1 MAKIAGNNIVRKMK
15 MIKNQTIEE
24 TSLRPLN
31 SEVSTAGRVISF
43 RRMGNVAFCHIQDST
58 SKLQLCFRRD
68 DMGGADIYKPL
79 VSEIIIGCHIQVN
92 GVIWDTST
100 GERSILVHQAKVLNR
115 PMRGIPSS
123 FYGVADDE
131 VRFRKRYLETSIDV
145 EAAAV
150 FRLRSKVIST
160 IRQILDEE
168 KFLEVE
174 TPMLAAQASGAM
186 ARPFVT
192 HHNSLDKDLYL
203 RIAPET
209 HLKMMMV
216 GGFDKIYELGKS
228 FRNEG
233 LDRSHLQ
240 EFLSLEWYLAYAN
253 YQDNKTL
260 FNHFIGTLL
269 TRLEFNKESVK
280 WGEYDLNFT
289 DIPTVK
295 YRDLFSRHGLPSPDS
310 MSASETDEIFKKQ
323 IRPNLIQPIYV
334 EDYPAHMSPMAAR
347 KVDDPSTVE
356 QWQLIVGGWEIV
368 KCYTELVDPILQRTI
383 LEEQSAQKSGGNE
396 ETMMLDEGFLESL
409 EYCCPPCSG
418 LGIGIE
424 RVICILANKKSL
436 REVTFFPMM
445 G

>member
-1 MAKIAGNNIVRKMK
+1 

-24 TSLRPLN
+24 TSRRSLN
-31 SEVSTAGRVISF
+31 SEVSTAGRIVSF
-43 RRMGNVAFCHIQDST
+43 RRMGNVAFGHIQDSYG
-58 SKLQLCFRRD
+58 KIQVCFRRD
-68 DMGGADIYKPL
+68 DVGGSDIYKPL
-79 VSEIIIGCHIQVN
+79 VSEIIIGCHIQVK

-115 PMRGIPSS
+115 PMRGIPST

-131 VRFRKRYLETSIDV
+131 VRLRKRYLETSIDV

-150 FRLRSKVIST
+150 FRLRSKIIST

-168 KFLEVE
+168 RFLEVD
-174 TPMLAAQASGAM
+174 TPMLASQASGAM
-186 ARPFVT
+186 ARPFIT
-192 HHNSLDKDLYL
+192 HHNALDKDLYL

-216 GGFDKIYELGKS
+216 GGFDRIYELGKS

-240 EFLSLEWYLAYAN
+240 EFHSIEWYWAYAD
-253 YQDNKTL
+253 YQDNKSL
-260 FNHFIGTLL
+260 FNHFIETLL
-269 TRLEFNKESVK
+269 IRLGFQRESVT
-280 WGEYDLNFT
+280 WGAYNLDFI

-295 YRDLFSRHGLPSPDS
+295 YRELFSRAELPSPDS
-310 MSASETDEIFKKQ
+310 MSASDADEIFKKQ
-323 IRPNLIQPIYV
+323 IRPTLIQPIYV

-347 KVDDPSTVE
+347 KADDPNTVE

-368 KCYTELVDPILQRTI
+368 KCYTELVDPVLQRTL
-383 LEEQSAQKSGGNE
+383 LEGQATQKEGGDE
-396 ETMMLDEGFLESL
+396 EAMMLDEGFLEAL
-409 EYCCPPCSG
+409 EYGCPPCSG
-418 LGIGIE
+418 LGMGVE
-424 RVICILANKKSL
+424 RLICILANKSSL
-436 REVTFFPMM
+436 REVTFFPVM

>member
-1 MAKIAGNNIVRKMK
+1 MK

-68 DMGGADIYKPL
+68 DIGGSDIYKPL
-79 VSEIIIGCHIQVN
+79 VSEIIIGCHIQVK

-115 PMRGIPSS
+115 PMRGIPST

-131 VRFRKRYLETSIDV
+131 VRLRKRYLETSIDV

-150 FRLRSKVIST
+150 FRLRSKIIST

-192 HHNSLDKDLYL
+192 HHNALDKDLYL

-240 EFLSLEWYLAYAN
+240 EFLNLEWYMAYAD
-253 YQDNKTL
+253 YQDNKAL

-269 TRLEFNKESVK
+269 ARLEFNKESIK

-295 YRDLFSRHGLPSPDS
+295 YRDLFYYAGLPTPDS
-310 MSASETDEIFKKQ
+310 MPASEADEIFKKQ
-323 IRPNLIQPIYV
+323 IRPTIIQPVYV

-368 KCYTELVDPILQRTI
+368 KCYTELVDPVLQRTL
-383 LEEQSAQKSGGNE
+383 LEEQSTQKAGGNE

>member
-1 MAKIAGNNIVRKMK
+1 
-15 MIKNQTIEE
+15 MIKSQTIEE
-24 TSLRPLN
+24 TSLRSLN
-31 SEVSTAGRVISF
+31 SEVSTAGRVVSF

-79 VSEIIIGCHIQVN
+79 VSEIIIGCHIQVK

-115 PMRGIPSS
+115 PMRGIPST

-131 VRFRKRYLETSIDV
+131 VRLRKRYLETSIDV

-150 FRLRSKVIST
+150 FRLRSKIIST
-160 IRQILDEE
+160 IRQILDE
-168 KFLEVE
+168 KSFLEVD
-174 TPMLAAQASGAM
+174 TPMLAPQASGAM
-186 ARPFVT
+186 ARPFIT
-192 HHNSLDKDLYL
+192 HHNALDKDLYL

-216 GGFDKIYELGKS
+216 GGFDRIYELGKS

-240 EFLSLEWYLAYAN
+240 EFFSLEWYLAYAD
-253 YQDNKTL
+253 YQDNKAI
-260 FNHFIGTLL
+260 FDHFITVLL
-269 TRLEFNKESVK
+269 IRLGFNRESVK
-280 WGEYDLNFT
+280 WGEYDLDFT

-295 YRDLFSRHGLPSPDS
+295 YRELFSRAGLPSPDS
-310 MSASETDEIFKKQ
+310 MSSSEADEIFKKK
-323 IRPNLIQPIYV
+323 IRPTLIQPVYV

-347 KVDDPSTVE
+347 KGDDSSTVE
-356 QWQLIVGGWEIV
+356 QWQLIIGGWEIV
-368 KCYTELVDPILQRTI
+368 KCYTELIDPVLQRTL
-383 LEEQSAQKSGGNE
+383 LEEQAAQKVGGDE
-396 ETMMLDEGFLESL
+396 ETMMLDEGFLEAL
-409 EYCCPPCSG
+409 EYGCSPCSG

-424 RVICILANKKSL
+424 RIICILANKQSL

>member
-1 MAKIAGNNIVRKMK
+1 
-15 MIKNQTIEE
+15 MIKGQTIEE
-24 TSLRPLN
+24 TSLRSLN
-31 SEVSTAGRVISF
+31 SEVSTAGRVVSF
-43 RRMGNVAFCHIQDST
+43 RRMGNVAFGHIQDSFG
-58 SKLQLCFRRD
+58 KIQVCFRRD

-79 VSEIIIGCHIQVN
+79 VSEIIIGCHIQVS

-115 PMRGIPSS
+115 PMRGIPST

-131 VRFRKRYLETSIDV
+131 VRLRKRYLETSIDV

-150 FRLRSKVIST
+150 FRLRSKIIST

-168 KFLEVE
+168 KFLEVD
-174 TPMLAAQASGAM
+174 TPMLASQASGAM

-192 HHNSLDKDLYL
+192 HHNALDKDLYL

-216 GGFDKIYELGKS
+216 GGFDKIYELGRS

-240 EFLSLEWYLAYAN
+240 EFLSLEWYMAYAN
-253 YQDNKTL
+253 YQDNKEL
-260 FNHFIGTLL
+260 FNHFFDTLL
-269 TRLEFNKESVK
+269 IRLGFQKESVK
-280 WGEYDLNFT
+280 WGDYDLNFEK
-289 DIPTVK
+289 IPTVK
-295 YRDLFSRHGLPSPDS
+295 YRDLFSSAGLPSPDS
-310 MSASETDEIFKKQ
+310 MSSSEADEIFKKR
-323 IRPNLIQPIYV
+323 IRPTLIQPVYV

-347 KVDDPSTVE
+347 KGDDTSTVE

-368 KCYTELVDPILQRTI
+368 KCYTELVDPVLQRTL
-383 LEEQSAQKSGGNE
+383 LEEQAAHKAGGDE
-396 ETMMLDEGFLESL
+396 EAMMLDEGFLEALSVG
-409 EYCCPPCSG
+409 CPPCSG

-424 RVICILANKKSL
+424 RIICILANKQSL
-436 REVTFFPMM
+436 REATFFPMM

>member
-1 MAKIAGNNIVRKMK
+1 
-15 MIKNQTIEE
+15 MIKGQTIEE
-24 TSLRPLN
+24 TSHRSLN
-31 SEVSTAGRVISF
+31 SEVSTAGRVVSF
-43 RRMGNVAFCHIQDST
+43 RRMGNVAFAHIQDST
-58 SKLQLCFRRD
+58 SKLQVCFRRD
-68 DMGGADIYKPL
+68 DVGGADIYKPL
-79 VSEIIIGCHIQVN
+79 VSEIIIGCHIQIK

-115 PMRGIPSS
+115 PMRGIPST

-131 VRFRKRYLETSIDV
+131 VRLRKRYLETSIDV

-150 FRLRSKVIST
+150 FRLRSKIIST

-168 KFLEVE
+168 KFLEVD
-174 TPMLAAQASGAM
+174 TPMLASQASGAM

-192 HHNSLDKDLYL
+192 HHNALDKDLYL

-216 GGFDKIYELGKS
+216 GGFDKIYELGRS

-240 EFLSLEWYLAYAN
+240 EFLSLEWYMAYAN
-253 YQDNKTL
+253 YQDNKEL
-260 FNHFIGTLL
+260 FNHFLDTLL
-269 TRLEFNKESVK
+269 IRLGLQKESVK
-280 WGEYDLNFT
+280 WGDYDLNFEK
-289 DIPTVK
+289 IPTVK
-295 YRDLFSRHGLPSPDS
+295 YRDLFSNAGLTSPDS
-310 MSASETDEIFKKQ
+310 MSSSEADEIFKKR
-323 IRPNLIQPIYV
+323 IRPTLIQPVYV

-347 KVDDPSTVE
+347 KGDDTSTVE

-368 KCYTELVDPILQRTI
+368 KCYTELVDPVLQRTL
-383 LEEQSAQKSGGNE
+383 LEEQAAHKAGGDE
-396 ETMMLDEGFLESL
+396 EAMMLDEGFLEALSVG
-409 EYCCPPCSG
+409 CPPCSG

-424 RVICILANKKSL
+424 RIICILANKQSL

>member
-1 MAKIAGNNIVRKMK
+1 

-24 TSLRPLN
+24 TSCRSLN
-31 SEVSTAGRVISF
+31 SEVSTAGRIVSF
-43 RRMGNVAFCHIQDST
+43 RRMGNVAFGHIQDAT
-58 SKLQLCFRRD
+58 GKIQVCFRRD
-68 DMGGADIYKPL
+68 DVGGADIYKPL
-79 VSEIIIGCHIQVN
+79 VSEIIIGCHIQIK

-115 PMRGIPSS
+115 PMRGIPST

-131 VRFRKRYLETSIDV
+131 VRLRKRYLETSIDV

-168 KFLEVE
+168 NFLEVE

-186 ARPFVT
+186 ARPFIT
-192 HHNSLDKDLYL
+192 HHNALDKDLYL

-216 GGFDKIYELGKS
+216 GGFDKIFELNKS

-240 EFLSLEWYLAYAN
+240 EFDSIEWYMAYAD
-253 YQDNKTL
+253 YQDNKDL
-260 FNHFIGTLL
+260 FNHFLGTLL
-269 TRLEFNKESVK
+269 IRLGFQRESVK
-280 WGEYDLNFT
+280 WGEHDLDFT
-289 DIPTVK
+289 EVSTVR
-295 YRDLFSRHGLPSPDS
+295 YRELFSRAGLPSPDT
-310 MSASETDEIFKKQ
+310 MSASDADEVFKKK
-323 IRPNLIQPIYV
+323 IRPTLIQPIYV

-347 KVDDPSTVE
+347 KGGDPSTVE
-356 QWQLIVGGWEIV
+356 QWQLIIGGWEIV
-368 KCYTELVDPILQRTI
+368 KCYTELVDPVLQRTL
-383 LEEQSAQKSGGNE
+383 LEEQATQKAGGDD
-396 ETMMLDEGFLESL
+396 ETMMLDEGFLEAL
-409 EYCCPPCSG
+409 EYGCPPCSG
-418 LGIGIE
+418 LGMGVE
-424 RVICILANKKSL
+424 RLICILANKQSL

>member
-1 MAKIAGNNIVRKMK
+1 

-31 SEVSTAGRVISF
+31 SEVSTAGRVVSF
-43 RRMGNVAFCHIQDST
+43 RRMGNVAFCHIQDSFG
-58 SKLQLCFRRD
+58 KIQVCFRRD

-79 VSEIIIGCHIQVN
+79 VSEIIIGCHIQVK
-92 GVIWDTST
+92 GVVWDTST
-100 GERSILVHQAKVLNR
+100 GERSVLVSEAKVLNR
-115 PMRGIPSS
+115 PMRGIPST

-131 VRFRKRYLETSIDV
+131 VRLRKRYLETSIDL

-150 FRLRSKVIST
+150 FRLRSKIIST

-168 KFLEVE
+168 KFLEVD
-174 TPMLAAQASGAM
+174 TPMLASQASGAM

-192 HHNSLDKDLYL
+192 HHNALDKDLYL

-216 GGFDKIYELGKS
+216 GGFDKIYELGRS

-240 EFLSLEWYLAYAN
+240 EFLSLEWYMAYAD
-253 YQDNKTL
+253 YQDNKEL
-260 FNHFIGTLL
+260 FNHFLSTLL
-269 TRLEFNKESVK
+269 IRLGFQRESVK
-280 WGEYDLNFT
+280 WGDHDLDFT
-289 DIPTVK
+289 EIPTVK
-295 YRDLFSRHGLPSPDS
+295 YRDLFSRAGLTSPDS
-310 MSASETDEIFKKQ
+310 MSASEADEIFKKK
-323 IRPNLIQPIYV
+323 IRPTLIQPVYV

-347 KVDDPSTVE
+347 KGDDSSTVE

-368 KCYTELVDPILQRTI
+368 KCYTELVDPVLQRTL
-383 LEEQSAQKSGGNE
+383 LEEQAAQKAGGDE
-396 ETMMLDEGFLESL
+396 ETMMLDEGFLEAL
-409 EYCCPPCSG
+409 EYGCSPCSG

-424 RVICILANKKSL
+424 RVICILANKQSL